1 MNNYILNKLDVKSHS
16 MEVLYISDDYKSA
29 INYMHEYVEANY
41 DKEHNCVYVKDNNR
55 IFQYKKNLGYI
66 YNNKEISHVF
76 QICFYKD

>member
-1 MNNYILNKLDVKSHS
+1 MSNYILSKLEVESHTI
-16 MEVLYISDDYKSA
+16 EILYMSSDYKDV

-41 DKEHNCVYVKDNNR
+41 NKKENCIYVKDNNR

-76 QICFYKD
+76 QICYYG